1 MQGVRKVPGRSSRLA
16 RRISMLVHRNHC
28 LWVDPS
34 CPSRTVQ
41 RADDIVQLDIFCG
54 QSLGA
59 IESPTFDAPIIQ
71 SMDEGVSYIMLMK
84 HFPILQLLMNHCPPW
99 MSKLLSPKANGMV
112 DFRNVTYPMRHP
124 AFVC

>member
-1 MQGVRKVPGRSSRLA
+1 MLAAFRCLSIETIACGLIQAVPS
-16 RRISMLVHRNHC
+16 H
-28 LWVDPS
+28 
-34 CPSRTVQ
+34 TVQ

-112 DFRNVTYPMRHP
+112 DFRNVTYPMRHE